1 MPHRWCS
8 RGVSVALTAEVC
20 AGPWEDVTASI
31 KFSVAQLPAEPDDFV
46 GRAVD
51 LHRGGHLILKQHT
64 HCV

>member
-1 MPHRWCS
+1 M
-8 RGVSVALTAEVC
+8 ALTAEVC